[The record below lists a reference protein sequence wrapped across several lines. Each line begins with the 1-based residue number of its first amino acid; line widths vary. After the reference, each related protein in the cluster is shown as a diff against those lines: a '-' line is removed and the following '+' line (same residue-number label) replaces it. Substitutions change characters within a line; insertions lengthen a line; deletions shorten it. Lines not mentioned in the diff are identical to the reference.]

1 MNKKNIFGALALA
14 TVAAFAMTSCD
25 KSKCQVDEKK
35 VEGKQA
41 VPAEEGPEHPEHT
54 CAEAACSRTG
64 LHELPAEDTAERLH
78 TRAG

>member
-41 VPAEEGPEHPEHT
+41 DPSSAE
-54 CAEAACSRTG
+54 
-64 LHELPAEDTAERLH
+64 
-78 TRAG
+78 